1 MAAESA
7 SILYGSL
14 PLDDNFGG
22 STNDEGNMNVHV
34 DPLTIHLADDVMH
47 VKAWEF
53 PGWGS
58 ATSESADPAELKDLD
73 ATLVAATHAHRL
85 GEWPATAICGNDILS
100 SCLYTAGI
108 VAVRAGKLAP
118 VAMAV
123 VAAILYLYRYIYGEV
138 VNAIPLN
145 GGSYNALLNT
155 TTKRIASVA
164 AALGILSYVA
174 TGAESAGV
182 ALVIFVVHTTTLIVL
197 CGMSVVFLIQ
207 DKAAI
212 LRANFHADYPDVSVA
227 GATYAVLNMWWGVA
241 IFNPSISF
249 LSLAVLPLPIL
260 TTHKD
265 TVLSAMAK
273 AVGGRGLE
281 TWVAVD
287 AFVVLSG
294 AVLTAYVGITGL
306 VRRLALDRILPSGL
320 LTTNRWRG
328 TNHWIVLAYF
338 GISASLVVA
347 LRGQVDTLSGVY
359 TFAFLALMILFGV
372 GCMLLKF
379 KRSDLL
385 KQHAEGRE
393 NAPWGVVVVGVGCM
407 VLALGGNLVSD
418 PAVLSI
424 ACVYFSIVM
433 GIVMVMFERVFVLR
447 LLLALVTAMW
457 PKSKGEKKRTAAGD
471 GNGAELLN
479 GHRNNSSGDQSTTG
493 DDIGN
498 DGGGGYVD
506 ESSSA
511 GASPFHALS
520 SPGMSIARA
529 IHAINGPPILFFC
542 KRPHLPTLNKAI
554 LYVRQNEQTAQ
565 LYIVHVTEKR
575 EDMDAFASVVSL
587 FDRIYPKLKIDFVQ
601 VVTHGYVGFGP
612 AVVEWVSRKY
622 HTPKNLMFIKQP
634 SHDCAH
640 TIANNML
647 YPSQDREM
655 KQLTFTCR
663 NCSHNERVPEH
674 CIYVNKLVKDA
685 RNQMDVLPEDII
697 DDPTLQRDFDV
708 VCPMCGQQGAAFIR
722 SHDGVKQSTLALIWI
737 CLNRDCQ
744 TDDNGNRL
752 PTHRWMDDAFR

>member
-1 MAAESA
+1 
-7 SILYGSL
+7 
-14 PLDDNFGG
+14 
-22 STNDEGNMNVHV
+22 
-34 DPLTIHLADDVMH
+34 
-47 VKAWEF
+47 
-53 PGWGS
+53 
-58 ATSESADPAELKDLD
+58 
-73 ATLVAATHAHRL
+73 
-85 GEWPATAICGNDILS
+85 
-100 SCLYTAGI
+100 
-108 VAVRAGKLAP
+108 
-118 VAMAV
+118 
-123 VAAILYLYRYIYGEV
+123 
-138 VNAIPLN
+138 
-145 GGSYNALLNT
+145 
-155 TTKRIASVA
+155 
-164 AALGILSYVA
+164 
-174 TGAESAGV
+174 
-182 ALVIFVVHTTTLIVL
+182 
-197 CGMSVVFLIQ
+197 
-207 DKAAI
+207 
-212 LRANFHADYPDVSVA
+212 
-227 GATYAVLNMWWGVA
+227 MWWGVA

-320 LTTNRWRG
+320 LATNRWRG

-457 PKSKGEKKRTAAGD
+457 PKSKGEKKRTAGD

>member
-174 TGAESAGV
+174 TGVVSGTSACTYLQSLVPSLPIVHASVGLLFFFALLSIIGIRESAGV

-227 GATYAVLNMWWGVA
+227 GATVPGSLSTALFFGTCTAMLGISGFETSAQFVEDQAPGVFPKTLRNMWWGVA

-520 SPGMSIARA
+520 SPG
-529 IHAINGPPILFFC
+529 
-542 KRPHLPTLNKAI
+542 
-554 LYVRQNEQTAQ
+554 Y
-565 LYIVHVTEKR
+565 
-575 EDMDAFASVVSL
+575 
-587 FDRIYPKLKIDFVQ
+587 DR
-601 VVTHGYVGFGP
+601 
-612 AVVEWVSRKY
+612 
-622 HTPKNLMFIKQP
+622 
-634 SHDCAH
+634 
-640 TIANNML
+640 
-647 YPSQDREM
+647 
-655 KQLTFTCR
+655 
-663 NCSHNERVPEH
+663 
-674 CIYVNKLVKDA
+674 
-685 RNQMDVLPEDII
+685 
-697 DDPTLQRDFDV
+697 
-708 VCPMCGQQGAAFIR
+708 
-722 SHDGVKQSTLALIWI
+722 
-737 CLNRDCQ
+737 
-744 TDDNGNRL
+744 
-752 PTHRWMDDAFR
+752 